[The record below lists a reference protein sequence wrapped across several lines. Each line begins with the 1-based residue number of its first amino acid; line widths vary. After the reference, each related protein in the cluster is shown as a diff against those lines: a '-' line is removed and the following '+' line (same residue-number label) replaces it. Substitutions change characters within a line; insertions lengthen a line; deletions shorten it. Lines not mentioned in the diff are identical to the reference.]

1 MRAMP
6 SLRGAEGEEAIQGR
20 SVVVPLECFA
30 ALAMTATDV
39 FPGGRP

>member
-1 MRAMP
+1 MRIAP
-6 SLRGAEGEEAIQGR
+6 SLRGGEADEAIQGR